1 MKGGLTIMSLLAKGL
16 PVTEDV
22 DLADAQ
28 NLITPSL
35 SNERLALL
43 IGVFSAGN
51 NFERRMAIRRT
62 WMEYDSI
69 ESGDVA
75 ARFVIGLVSQSLQ
88 TGMA

>member
-1 MKGGLTIMSLLAKGL
+1 MKGGLTIMSLLEKGL

-35 SNERLALL
+35 SNKRLALL
-43 IGVFSAGN
+43 SGVFSAGN

-75 ARFVIGLVSQSLQ
+75 VRFFIGLVSQSLQ